1 MEKIFSWSPCSGW
14 LCLASQVQDAVQINF
29 FTHKGARSED
39 VVVQRRS
46 AVSTIAW
53 HPTDVIICV
62 AWSDGLLNVLSPES
76 SAEFTVDEQISSKVL
91 HLLWSADGK
100 CLCVVMEDGKC
111 GTYTFSGKNSM
122 KKSGEYNVGDKP
134 SAACGRVSFVSPT
147 NPPLMNDDQV
157 PLKGLT
163 RMASMEKYGK
173 VNTNSKSW
181 QLNPSAHFSFVLGC
195 EGGGLHLIEQDGT
208 GVKFSQLDFRVE
220 FVAHYHQKDLLIALA
235 SDMMLYHLNILPES
249 TIEEKLKVKLNA
261 KAGNTV
267 VVLRENLLLISHQ
280 ERDLRVWDLET
291 EENGTI
297 SLQSAKGFDGED
309 GILCMDYSKRKGMIS
324 AGTLKGKVA
333 NWKHRSGESTVEN
346 SWRLQNGNQVGEK
359 ITSIE
364 WCPMYSALAV
374 NTGAELTILQEENN
388 IVCLRN
394 KIAAIQSG
402 PSSFTLVNVVSSVSQ
417 ELKLNFEV
425 KGIHVQEK
433 QLVVWSVDTVMTF
446 DVQSS
451 LATIQSS
458 TFSCRAED
466 IIIHQQTLY
475 CVEGD
480 KINVRTL
487 QGTIRQILSLPEM
500 EGDPMLIH
508 SSRNW
513 LAVATAA
520 GFIRVYSLNSKEAR
534 QEYHSKYIVE
544 ALDEFHRF
552 SSMKVNISGNRVACT
567 YFATPLKSG
576 DRILVWNAEADLIS
590 YFSFTLGMTD
600 QQQYEAEAEL
610 ASSQGR
616 PVTAAARKMEREQ
629 TRFRLPF
636 HEPGF
641 IFWDETDDRFLVCHA
656 QASSQHMVDMEHETQ
671 LKLIYAQCLI
681 NEEGTVSRLLEERYA
696 RTKKTFHGSRT
707 DFEGTM
713 KM

>member
-1 MEKIFSWSPCSGW
+1 
-14 LCLASQVQDAVQINF
+14 
-29 FTHKGARSED
+29 
-39 VVVQRRS
+39 
-46 AVSTIAW
+46 
-53 HPTDVIICV
+53 
-62 AWSDGLLNVLSPES
+62 
-76 SAEFTVDEQISSKVL
+76 
-91 HLLWSADGK
+91 
-100 CLCVVMEDGKC
+100 
-111 GTYTFSGKNSM
+111 
-122 KKSGEYNVGDKP
+122 
-134 SAACGRVSFVSPT
+134 
-147 NPPLMNDDQV
+147 
-157 PLKGLT
+157 
-163 RMASMEKYGK
+163 
-173 VNTNSKSW
+173 
-181 QLNPSAHFSFVLGC
+181 
-195 EGGGLHLIEQDGT
+195 
-208 GVKFSQLDFRVE
+208 
-220 FVAHYHQKDLLIALA
+220 
-235 SDMMLYHLNILPES
+235 
-249 TIEEKLKVKLNA
+249 
-261 KAGNTV
+261 
-267 VVLRENLLLISHQ
+267 
-280 ERDLRVWDLET
+280 
-291 EENGTI
+291 
-297 SLQSAKGFDGED
+297 
-309 GILCMDYSKRKGMIS
+309 MDYSKRRGMIS

-394 KIAAIQSG
+394 RIAAIQSG

-458 TFSCRAED
+458 SFACRAED
-466 IIIHQQTLY
+466 IVIHQQTLY
-475 CVEGD
+475 CMEGD

-500 EGDPMLIH
+500 EGDPVLIH

-520 GFIRVYSLNSKEAR
+520 GFIRIYSLSSKETR
-534 QEYHSKYIVE
+534 QEYHSKYVVE

-576 DRILVWNAEADLIS
+576 DRILVWDAEADLIA

-616 PVTAAARKMEREQ
+616 PVTAAARFDLALS
-629 TRFRLPF
+629 T
-636 HEPGF
+636 
-641 IFWDETDDRFLVCHA
+641 C
-656 QASSQHMVDMEHETQ
+656 TQ
-671 LKLIYAQCLI
+671 LHLGPKR
-681 NEEGTVSRLLEERYA
+681 VSEWNFLQMN
-696 RTKKTFHGSRT
+696 
-707 DFEGTM
+707 DFE
-713 KM
+713 KDL